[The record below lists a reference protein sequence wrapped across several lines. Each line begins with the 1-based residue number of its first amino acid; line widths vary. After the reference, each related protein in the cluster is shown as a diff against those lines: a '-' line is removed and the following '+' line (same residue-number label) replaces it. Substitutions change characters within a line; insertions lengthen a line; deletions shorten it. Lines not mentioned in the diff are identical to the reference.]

1 MKWVTRSKAVHAF
14 TLIELLVVIAIIAI
28 LAGLL
33 LPALRKAKSNAHQV
47 RCLSNMN
54 QCLLATQMYIDDHED
69 ALPSGFVHYS
79 DARNVNY
86 VRLLNPYLKSWF
98 FCPAGKVKRYS
109 KEAVIRNTAIVGI
122 ACDPDTV
129 KKQRKL
135 LALFVWNTKARPT
148 DDEESIFKVKTTRF
162 RQPST
167 ALPYSDGGYD
177 WTRGWEQ
184 KVPPDHGLD
193 AIWTP
198 LEERFGLSFDRK
210 IQVPFFHQKKIHSG
224 GSNNGLLD
232 GHAEW
237 VHEREMWETN
247 HSGSVIHPFWYP
259 E

>member
-1 MKWVTRSKAVHAF
+1 MKRPTGNGVIDAF
-14 TLIELLVVIAIIAI
+14 TLIELMVVIAIIAI

-33 LPALRKAKSNAHQV
+33 LPALGKAKAKAHQV
-47 RCLSNMN
+47 RCLSNMK

-69 ALPSGFVHYS
+69 ALPAGYVHYS
-79 DARNVNY
+79 DARDVNY
-86 VRLLNPYLKSWF
+86 VRLLKPYLDSWF
-98 FCPAGKVKRYS
+98 FCPAGKVKRHS
-109 KEAVIRNTAIVGI
+109 EKAAIRNTAIVGI

-135 LALFVWNTKARPT
+135 LALFIWNTEARPT
-148 DDEESIFKVKTTRF
+148 THEESIVKVKSTRF
-162 RQPST
+162 RQPS
-167 ALPYSDGGYD
+167 AAMPFSDGGYD

-193 AIWTP
+193 SIWTP

-237 VHEREMWETN
+237 VREREMWETN
-247 HSGSVIHPFWYP
+247 HLGRLTHRFWYP
-259 E
+259 D